1 MGFCPKCGK
10 ELADGE
16 VCSCQAKKSSAINS
30 AAVDNEVSGMV
41 ATAKELVLNP
51 AQGVKNFVK
60 NAGWLQVGVLAAIET
75 ILVIVFRM
83 ISMVRTNIRH
93 YNDVKKWA
101 DQADMSVSKY
111 LKWTG
116 IDKYTYGFG
125 DFFKQAF
132 VSLLTTV
139 AILALMAVIIYFAAK
154 LIKKAQVTWTQ
165 SFAVA
170 AVQAYVVVP
179 CIIVNG
185 LLGFLSGIT
194 FFSWIISTVNMF
206 KNAAVGVM
214 YYLAFKSFDDDSKTS
229 VYATVLSFT
238 AIQFVSL
245 IVNFLFAKIF

>member
-93 YNDVKKWA
+93 YHDVKKWA
-101 DQADMSVSKY
+101 DQADSGQVLTSIHTA
-111 LKWTG
+111 LA
-116 IDKYTYGFG
+116 IFLNRHL
-125 DFFKQAF
+125 FHFLPQLQF
-132 VSLLTTV
+132 LL
-139 AILALMAVIIYFAAK
+139 
-154 LIKKAQVTWTQ
+154 
-165 SFAVA
+165 
-170 AVQAYVVVP
+170 
-179 CIIVNG
+179 
-185 LLGFLSGIT
+185 
-194 FFSWIISTVNMF
+194 
-206 KNAAVGVM
+206 
-214 YYLAFKSFDDDSKTS
+214 
-229 VYATVLSFT
+229 
-238 AIQFVSL
+238 
-245 IVNFLFAKIF
+245 